1 MLLWGYDV
9 YSQIPMNSTVNTN
22 ASVPL
27 YPDASHYVDLPTIS
41 ADFDEDP
48 ITPLLALAET
58 GKIFRGRNG
67 VFNGLAVPN
76 NFLLPDKDQ
85 DVFLVLDYDGV
96 RQLAKDNATFSSEL
110 AFSET
115 MIKTVGKTI
124 FTMDDP
130 EHARYKK
137 LVLPSFSHRK
147 VNQDLQAFA
156 GPVINDCLEGIVSTG
171 SAELVKAFTNR
182 FPWQVIAGL
191 FGVPESIQDACT
203 EASGDTFLMGS
214 DPERALSA
222 MARLDE
228 MYQLIIDEH
237 RHVQADDMTTLLI
250 ETEVDGERLSDA
262 EIRMFMRNIVGAG
275 LDTTSR
281 QTAILIMLLLEHPE
295 QFELLRQQPELI
307 DQAVW
312 ESLRICPTGG
322 VFPRIATKDTEL
334 CGMHIPKGAGV
345 CGSLR
350 TPNYDERHWENP
362 TEFDITRPKKPLISF
377 SVGPHACLGMSLAL
391 SEMRIAMQAVL
402 ERLPNLRKDED
413 RWHSAK
419 MRGYQFRSPTQLPVK
434 WDVT

>member
-1 MLLWGYDV
+1 M
-9 YSQIPMNSTVNTN
+9 STS
-22 ASVPL
+22 AEIQR

-41 ADFDEDP
+41 QEFDEDP

-58 GKIFRGRNG
+58 GKIFRGRDG
-67 VFNGLAVPN
+67 VFNGLAIPN

-85 DVFLVLDYDGV
+85 DVFLVLDYEGV

-110 AFSET
+110 AFRET
-115 MIKTVGKTI
+115 MIKTVGKTM

-130 EHARYKK
+130 EHAEYKK

-147 VNQDLQAFA
+147 VNEDLQAFA
-156 GPVINDCLEGIVSTG
+156 GPLINACIEDIVGRG
-171 SAELVKAFTNR
+171 SAELVGEFTSR

-203 EASGDTFLMGS
+203 EASGDTFLLGS

-228 MYQLIIDEH
+228 MYQLTIDAH
-237 RHVQADDMTTLLI
+237 RREPADDMTTLLI
-250 ETEVDGERLSDA
+250 ETEVDGKRLSDA

-281 QTAILIMLLLEHPE
+281 QTAILIMLLLDHPE
-295 QFELLRQQPELI
+295 QFEILRQQPELI

-312 ESLRICPTGG
+312 ESLRVCPTGG
-322 VFPRIATKDTEL
+322 AFPRVATKDTEL
-334 CGMHIPKGAGV
+334 CGMHIPQGAGV
-345 CGSLR
+345 VGSLR

-362 TEFDITRPKKPLISF
+362 TKFDITRPKKPLISF
-377 SVGPHACLGMSLAL
+377 SVGPHACLGMSLSLA
-391 SEMRIAMQAVL
+391 EMRIAMRCVL
-402 ERLPNLRKDED
+402 EEMPNLRKDED

-434 WDVT
+434 WDVV